1 MDARQAEVLKSIDPG
16 ALGLRIRAARVARG
30 MTQTDLAGDELSV
43 GYVSRIESGQRR
55 PTGKVFQH
63 LAVRLGTSLDE
74 LLLGVAP
81 REYDEIRLT
90 LDYAELALES
100 GQPEEAAMRSHEAL
114 ERSSGAALEE
124 LAERARYL
132 HARALE
138 ALGDLDQAIIEL
150 EGVATRSTST
160 MLRIRGSIALSRA
173 YRESGDFAAAIETGE
188 RMLAEL
194 DETPLA
200 ETDES
205 VQLAVTVAAAYYERG
220 DTGQA
225 VRVCRR
231 AVEKAEQLGT
241 PTARAA
247 AYWNASVMESRGG
260 SAQTAVTLAERA
272 LTLLGEGQDARNLAR
287 LRTQLG
293 TMQLRLDPPEVDE
306 ARQQL
311 EKAAEEL
318 AWSSAAPDDIAS
330 NDLALARSLLLRGDP
345 ETALELSN
353 RAYDA
358 IVEVSPLV
366 AAEAKA
372 VEGLAHA
379 GRGSSDEALSAYQQ
393 AVHILTGVGADR
405 AAAQLW
411 FELADL
417 LEQLGEY
424 DASRLAYRSAAASAG
439 VRSRSTATTAA
450 VVAAPA
456 HPVS

>member
-1 MDARQAEVLKSIDPG
+1 
-16 ALGLRIRAARVARG
+16 
-30 MTQTDLAGDELSV
+30 
-43 GYVSRIESGQRR
+43 
-55 PTGKVFQH
+55 
-63 LAVRLGTSLDE
+63 
-74 LLLGVAP
+74 
-81 REYDEIRLT
+81 
-90 LDYAELALES
+90 
-100 GQPEEAAMRSHEAL
+100 
-114 ERSSGAALEE
+114 
-124 LAERARYL
+124 
-132 HARALE
+132 
-138 ALGDLDQAIIEL
+138 
-150 EGVATRSTST
+150 
-160 MLRIRGSIALSRA
+160 
-173 YRESGDFAAAIETGE
+173 
-188 RMLAEL
+188 
-194 DETPLA
+194 
-200 ETDES
+200 
-205 VQLAVTVAAAYYERG
+205 
-220 DTGQA
+220 
-225 VRVCRR
+225 
-231 AVEKAEQLGT
+231 
-241 PTARAA
+241 
-247 AYWNASVMESRGG
+247 
-260 SAQTAVTLAERA
+260 
-272 LTLLGEGQDARNLAR
+272 
-287 LRTQLG
+287 
-293 TMQLRLDPPEVDE
+293 VDE
-306 ARQQL
+306 AQQQL

-372 VEGLAHA
+372 VQGLAHA
-379 GRGSSDEALSAYQQ
+379 GRGASDEALSAYQQ